1 MSVLRDLHDHAGH
14 AKKGPPRKHGRL
26 WNTVIAPRT
35 IRAKLFRI
43 LVLALAVVLALLGSA
58 VATQVSNYREAAS
71 TVYETRLLVTLQ
83 SFVHEEQKE
92 RGLTDALISG
102 TTAQWPNEMAER
114 KLSAQTADA
123 VNTLI
128 KGRHDAAS
136 EQVRTDFGVMVAGL
150 VPIRQA
156 VDNGHGDLYKNYWFF
171 THHNTQLTHLTLGL
185 LHASDPQLRNSI
197 QALLTLGNG
206 KEAMGEQRALMTGSL
221 PLQHFPFDWYTQFA
235 TDLGTRQANIQAL
248 PLWTTPREQ
257 AAVDAVW
264 TTGHAKKVL
273 GWEQTALNQGGKLDP
288 TVIPPTQWY
297 TAMTQTIN
305 DLRTVQI
312 AYGDDVISRAE
323 QLQSDAEQQVVLF
336 GLLALAAVA
345 VLGGLSVGAARSI
358 SGPLGL
364 LARKV
369 DETATDTLPEA
380 VTRVQETGGEQ
391 AAPAPLRVPEH
402 SGHEV
407 KLVAEAFD
415 KVQRVAFD
423 LATEQTVLRKN
434 ATESL
439 VNLGRRNQNLVR
451 RQIGFI
457 NKLEHEDADPQQLA
471 NLFELDHL
479 ATRMRRNAESLLV
492 LAGEASPRPWAQP
505 LTVTDVIRAAL
516 SEVEEYRRVTLR
528 RVDQIKVNGSV
539 VAEVAHLMAEL
550 VENALSFSPP
560 DSDVEIEGRRTSS
573 GYLVA
578 IVDHGLGMTPEAI
591 AEANVRLSGTASFMA
606 EPTKFLGHYVVGSL
620 AKRHNIDVRL
630 GEAPAAGVVARVLL
644 PAGLLADGSSA
655 HGAPAN
661 MLAQPVPASS
671 TAKTGD
677 EGEGQIV
684 EEVQHTVQRADALP
698 VDDAPELQREID
710 TGALPQV
717 RSGELVGQRIGELE
731 SAASG
736 AEEGR
741 GPVSGGGAYGADAP
755 RIPGARTASGARTRN
770 GLVKRPRRSAIG
782 AAVNETA
789 GRWQAGEE
797 RTPERS
803 PEEVKAML
811 SALRSAHS
819 RGADPGSSTT
829 HKGEGGVS

>member
-1 MSVLRDLHDHAGH
+1 M
-14 AKKGPPRKHGRL
+14 

-43 LVLALAVVLALLGSA
+43 LVLALALVLALLGSA
-58 VATQVSNYREAAS
+58 VATQISTYREAAD
-71 TVYETRLLVTLQ
+71 TVYQTKLLVTLQ

-92 RGLTDALISG
+92 RGLTDALIAG

-114 KLSAQTADA
+114 KLSAQTASA
-123 VNTLI
+123 VHALV

-136 EQVRTDFGVMVAGL
+136 NQARAGLDSMLAGL
-150 VPIRQA
+150 VGIRQA
-156 VDNGHGDLYKNYWFF
+156 VDNGHGDLLKNYWFF
-171 THHNTQLTHLTLGL
+171 TDNNTKLTHFTFGL
-185 LHASDPQLRNSI
+185 ENASDPELRNHI

-221 PLQHFPFDWYTQFA
+221 PQQHFVYDWYTQYV
-235 TDLGTRQANIQAL
+235 TDLGTREANIKAL

-257 AAVDAVW
+257 SAVDAVW
-264 TTGHAKKVL
+264 TTDHAKRVL
-273 GWEQTALNQGGKLDP
+273 GWEQMAIRQGGRLDP

-297 TAMTQTIN
+297 TGMTQTIN
-305 DLRTVQI
+305 DLRTVQV
-312 AYGDDVISRAE
+312 AYGDDVIARAE
-323 QLQSDAEQQVVLF
+323 QLQADAEQQVVLF
-336 GLLALAAVA
+336 SLLALAAVA
-345 VLGGLSVGAARSI
+345 ILGGLSVGAARSI
-358 SGPLGL
+358 SGPLGV
-364 LARKV
+364 LARKA
-369 DETATDTLPEA
+369 DRTATETLPEA
-380 VTRVQETGGEQ
+380 VNRVQETGGAQE
-391 AAPAPLRVPEH
+391 APEPLRIPEH

-407 KLVAEAFD
+407 RLVAEAFD

-528 RVDQIKVNGSV
+528 RIDQIKVNGSV
-539 VAEVAHLMAEL
+539 VAEVAHLLAEL

-560 DSDVEIEGRRTSS
+560 DSDVEIEGRRTSN
-573 GYLVA
+573 GYLIA
-578 IVDHGLGMTPEAI
+578 IVDHGLGMSPEAI
-591 AEANVRLSGTASFMA
+591 AEANVRLSGSASFMA

-620 AKRHNIDVRL
+620 AKRHSIDVRL

-644 PAGLLADGSSA
+644 PAALLAESMPG

-661 MLAQPVPASS
+661 MLTSS
-671 TAKTGD
+671 GSAATRSGD
-677 EGEGQIV
+677 RSEERAV
-684 EEVQHTVQRADALP
+684 EEVHVQRTDRGTELP

-710 TGALPQV
+710 TGALPEI
-717 RSGELVGQRIGELE
+717 RSGEMVGQRIGELE
-731 SAASG
+731 AA
-736 AEEGR
+736 APVEELR
-741 GPVSGGGAYGADAP
+741 GPVSGGGAYGAGAA
-755 RIPGARTASGARTRN
+755 RIPGARSASGARTRN
-770 GLVKRPRRSAIG
+770 GLVKRPRRSAIS
-782 AAVNETA
+782 AAVNETS

-811 SALRSAHS
+811 SALRSAHD
-819 RGADPGSSTT
+819 RGARTTSSTGSSTGSNSNSSST
-829 HKGEGGVS
+829 TGEGGVS